1 MRARM
6 CVQCEPSQ
14 YTRPQPGQAEKRVC
28 RARTAGGTRCS
39 AAARERTGVRGES
52 EAPEDLDRL
61 VLGRERMHEAALG
74 DVPALEQFAVPGE
87 HDALL
92 AQGRGNERGV
102 LDAIVVEGVEAGQ
115 AQKACEAAE
124 MGVGDEAWGQ

>member
-1 MRARM
+1 MPRAYRGGNA
-6 CVQCEPSQ
+6 VLRGSGRNGFLQ
-14 YTRPQPGQAEKRVC
+14 GRV
-28 RARTAGGTRCS
+28 AFE
-39 AAARERTGVRGES
+39 AARERTGVRGES

-92 AQGRGNERGV
+92 AHGRGNERGV
-102 LDAIVVEGVEAGQ
+102 LDAVVVEGVEAGQ